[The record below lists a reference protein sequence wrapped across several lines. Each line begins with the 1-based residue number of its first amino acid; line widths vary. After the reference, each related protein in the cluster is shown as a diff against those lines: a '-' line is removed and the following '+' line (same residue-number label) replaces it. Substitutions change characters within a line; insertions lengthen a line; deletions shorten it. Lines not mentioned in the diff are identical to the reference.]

1 MNNSPLLILD
11 YDTSEL
17 IGFYLEIIKK
27 YKRDIVQKYKRVV
40 QEFHKNINI
49 LQYHFN
55 ITVNNQNLINFNKEI
70 YYNENELTMKELLC
84 YRKTGYVWNGMRHSE
99 IIPMTTTLSPFKRS
113 YNKFLNKN
121 YRRARYVCSCF
132 TYECNSCY
140 LKVDDYLQNRYRVCN
155 KNGRLLVALYFK
167 NTRASFIYDYKKLL
181 SEIKNKQISKLIK
194 NFEEKMRDNTTYTT
208 HNAYNFLIDDYY
220 NPNMD
225 IYIEE

>member
-99 IIPMTTTLSPFKRS
+99 IIPMTIPLTPFKRS
-113 YNKFLNKN
+113 YNKSL
-121 YRRARYVCSCF
+121 
-132 TYECNSCY
+132 
-140 LKVDDYLQNRYRVCN
+140 
-155 KNGRLLVALYFK
+155 
-167 NTRASFIYDYKKLL
+167 
-181 SEIKNKQISKLIK
+181 NKQISKLIK